1 MFPLYP
7 PHHDDDYSDDDD
19 DYSDDDDD
27 YSDDDDDYSDDG
39 DDYSDDDDD
48 NAMSVIQFSSQASS
62 LVTKSCVT
70 DAFKDI
76 LYFYMLVV
84 GELKKG

>member
-7 PHHDDDYSDDDD
+7 PDDDD

-27 YSDDDDDYSDDG
+27 YFDD

-48 NAMSVIQFSSQASS
+48 NAMSAIQFSSQASS

-84 GELKKG
+84 GELKKID